1 MNENESG
8 LKRPQESALITANKE
23 HKKQK
28 TANNDEPASAA
39 PPPPSPSQQQQQD
52 VPLLSTT
59 LILDKAQEDTIN
71 DLVNNS
77 NATASLLQQS
87 TDMADTKHKSIT
99 AKSDNPT
106 DVIIETEI
114 LSADSTK
121 AVTGTENEKV
131 EDASASITSEQLLFA
146 LTSIPSSEKEAEE
159 QQKKTAKDVEKQAIA
174 SENTD
179 RSKSNVPPVPQ
190 STVPSPPQVPLP
202 MPSLPPA
209 GLGITPKA
217 TQPSLETTPA
227 SALPVA
233 TPPDLAVVSIPR
245 PPSTSNVPETV
256 PATMTTAS
264 ISSTASSPQ
273 TSLTSAAANASNIST
288 IPSPHKSNINTTTTT
303 NPTLSSGASAAV
315 AAVAASFS
323 NFPEISAALRRLS
336 TTNPSMIEQL
346 SSSASSSSPRLPSN
360 VGGHVNDCKGSSIDV
375 SPHEIFGNAL
385 AAVAANAA
393 AARSGPHSNN
403 NAASPKQ
410 QQQNPS
416 STASSTTPTA
426 NNNNAQAT
434 ATAIGNLA
442 AFTANISNL
451 LHSGGFHRNSFSQED
466 TQKLAAVVANAR
478 NPQQRRKS
486 SMQVVGNAFSS
497 MIDQAYLMGRN
508 KSFSE
513 AASVATAN
521 RSVTPATSSGYLP
534 STTSPQPPPPAV
546 PKPKL
551 IIKNEQVWKS
561 VQGMEEKS
569 LGFQL
574 YSPQLLLPNL
584 EGSVNGLMEIRVP
597 ARFLTFENVKVK
609 KRALWGTDI
618 YTDDSDIVAM
628 AIHSGKYQPHFIEPT
643 IEPTDPFALAV
654 AGKQKESIEAARRLA
669 LSGKKYTQHDQH
681 WMPDHDLKVT
691 VRVLPTLQSYASS
704 IRHRLKSR
712 EWGKHDGM
720 SLFVYKVEKVK
731 VNARVLAQSLHMY
744 LCILGWQRGDARL
757 KGRSTLKSNMFA
769 YESYRKQALGL
780 RQDKKTTLSTSKTP
794 SAPTSSS
801 SSPPI
806 QKGRI
811 KKTRRVMRMFQIRSE
826 MKKQA

>member
-8 LKRPQESALITANKE
+8 LKRPQESAHIAANDE

-28 TANNDEPASAA
+28 TSDDEAASS
-39 PPPPSPSQQQQQD
+39 PPSLPQQQ
-52 VPLLSTT
+52 LLPTT
-59 LILDKAQEDTIN
+59 LVLDKAQEDTIN

-77 NATASLLQQS
+77 NAAASLLQQS
-87 TDMADTKHKSIT
+87 IDSTDGPKQPATT
-99 AKSDNPT
+99 AESDNPT
-106 DVIIETEI
+106 DMVVETEI
-114 LSADSTK
+114 PSADSVK
-121 AVTGTENEKV
+121 AVTGTETEKA
-131 EDASASITSEQLLFA
+131 EDVSASITSEQLLFA

-159 QQKKTAKDVEKQAIA
+159 QQKKTAKDVDKQPVAA
-174 SENTD
+174 VVSADPTQ
-179 RSKSNVPPVPQ
+179 SNVPPAPP
-190 STVPSPPQVPLP
+190 STEPLP
-202 MPSLPPA
+202 LS
-209 GLGITPKA
+209 GLGITPK
-217 TQPSLETTPA
+217 TTPPSLETTPA
-227 SALPVA
+227 SALPVD
-233 TPPDLAVVSIPR
+233 PAVGSIP
-245 PPSTSNVPETV
+245 PPSSTPETIATA
-256 PATMTTAS
+256 PA
-264 ISSTASSPQ
+264 ASSSALPPQ
-273 TSLTSAAANASNIST
+273 TSLAPTASNAST
-288 IPSPHKSNINTTTTT
+288 IPSPHKSNINTTIT
-303 NPTLSSGASAAV
+303 NPTLSSGASAAAA

-336 TTNPSMIEQL
+336 TTNPSVIEQL
-346 SSSASSSSPRLPSN
+346 SSSASSVSPRLPSSM
-360 VGGHVNDCKGSSIDV
+360 GGHGNDRKGASIDV

-403 NAASPKQ
+403 VASPKQ
-410 QQQNPS
+410 QNSLSTTS
-416 STASSTTPTA
+416 STAPSA
-426 NNNNAQAT
+426 NSNAQAT

-466 TQKLAAVVANAR
+466 TQKLAAAVANAR

-486 SMQVVGNAFSS
+486 SMQVVGNAFSN

-513 AASVATAN
+513 AN
-521 RSVTPATSSGYLP
+521 RSVPPTSSGYSP
-534 STTSPQPPPPAV
+534 STSLPQPPPPVV

-551 IIKNEQVWKS
+551 IIRNEQVWKS
-561 VQGMEEKS
+561 VEGMEEKS

-574 YSPQLLLPNL
+574 YSPQLSLPNL
-584 EGSVNGLMEIRVP
+584 EDSVNGVMEIRVP
-597 ARFLTFENVKVK
+597 ARFLTFENIKVK

-628 AIHSGKYQPHFIEPT
+628 AIHSGKYQPRFIEPT

-669 LSGKKYTQHDQH
+669 LSGKKYTQHEQH
-681 WMPDHDLKVT
+681 WIPDHDLKVT

-720 SLFVYKVEKVK
+720 SLFVNKVEKVK
-731 VNARVLAQSLHMY
+731 
-744 LCILGWQRGDARL
+744 RGDARL

-769 YESYRKQALGL
+769 YESYRRQALGL
-780 RQDKKTTLSTSKTP
+780 HQDKKTIPATSNTP
-794 SAPTSSS
+794 PSSS
-801 SSPPI
+801 SSPPT

>member
-1 MNENESG
+1 M
-8 LKRPQESALITANKE
+8 
-23 HKKQK
+23 
-28 TANNDEPASAA
+28 
-39 PPPPSPSQQQQQD
+39 
-52 VPLLSTT
+52 PLLSTT
-59 LILDKAQEDTIN
+59 LVLDKAQEDTIN

-77 NATASLLQQS
+77 NAAASLLQQS
-87 TDMADTKHKSIT
+87 TGVTDGQQKLAE
-99 AKSDNPT
+99 SDNHPT
-106 DVIIETEI
+106 TTTTTDMIVETKVP
-114 LSADSTK
+114 SADSTK

-131 EDASASITSEQLLFA
+131 EDASITSEQLLFA
-146 LTSIPSSEKEAEE
+146 LTSIPTSEKEAEE
-159 QQKKTAKDVEKQAIA
+159 HQKKTAKDVEQSFVVAA
-174 SENTD
+174 NGEVGHDT
-179 RSKSNVPPVPQ
+179 SNV
-190 STVPSPPQVPLP
+190 SPSPPPAALP
-202 MPSLPPA
+202 T
-209 GLGITPKA
+209 GLGITPKT
-217 TQPSLETTPA
+217 TQPSLLETTPA
-227 SALPVA
+227 SGSLSDPASGAIPLSSSTPHAPETIAAATSAALP
-233 TPPDLAVVSIPR
+233 PPP
-245 PPSTSNVPETV
+245 
-256 PATMTTAS
+256 
-264 ISSTASSPQ
+264 PQ
-273 TSLTSAAANASNIST
+273 TSLASTAGTTST
-288 IPSPHKSNINTTTTT
+288 IPSSSPHKSNINTTSTPPPP
-303 NPTLSSGASAAV
+303 NPTLSSGTSATAAAA

-336 TTNPSMIEQL
+336 TTNPAVIEQL

-360 VGGHVNDCKGSSIDV
+360 VGDRKGSSIDV
-375 SPHEIFGNAL
+375 SPHELFGNAL

-393 AARSGPHSNN
+393 AARSSPHH

-410 QQQNPS
+410 QQNTLSTPS
-416 STASSTTPTA
+416 NTAPSA
-426 NNNNAQAT
+426 NNNNNNNAQAT

-451 LHSGGFHRNSFSQED
+451 LHSSGFHRNSFSQED

-486 SMQVVGNAFSS
+486 SMQVVGNAFSN

-513 AASVATAN
+513 TAAAAN
-521 RSVTPATSSGYLP
+521 RSVPPSSNYLP
-534 STTSPQPPPPAV
+534 TTATTSTLPPPPTAP

-561 VQGMEEKS
+561 VEGMEEKS

-681 WMPDHDLKVT
+681 WIPDHDLKVT

-704 IRHRLKSR
+704 IRHRLRSR

-720 SLFVYKVEKVK
+720 SLFVNKVEKIK
-731 VNARVLAQSLHMY
+731 
-744 LCILGWQRGDARL
+744 RGDARL

-780 RQDKKTTLSTSKTP
+780 DQNKKTIPTTNNTS
-794 SAPTSSS
+794 TSSS
-801 SSPPI
+801 SSSSSSPI

-826 MKKQA
+826 MKKQAQ

>member
-1 MNENESG
+1 MNENDSG
-8 LKRPQESALITANKE
+8 LKRPQESALTTENDE

-28 TANNDEPASAA
+28 TSNNDEPAPAS
-39 PPPPSPSQQQQQD
+39 PPPQQQQQQD
-52 VPLLSTT
+52 VPLLPTT
-59 LILDKAQEDTIN
+59 LVLDKAQEDTIN

-77 NATASLLQQS
+77 NAAASLLQQS
-87 TDMADTKHKSIT
+87 ADTTDTRDKP
-99 AKSDNPT
+99 AESDNPT
-106 DVIIETEI
+106 DVIVETEI
-114 LSADSTK
+114 PSADSTE

-159 QQKKTAKDVEKQAIA
+159 QQKKAAKDVEGQSTA
-174 SENTD
+174 D
-179 RSKSNVPPVPQ
+179 HSKSAVSPVLSS
-190 STVPSPPQVPLP
+190 STVVPSPPQAPL
-202 MPSLPPA
+202 PSLPPA
-209 GLGITPKA
+209 GLGITPNAA
-217 TQPSLETTPA
+217 THSSLEATPA
-227 SALPVA
+227 SAVPVVAPSDPAAGSVPLP
-233 TPPDLAVVSIPR
+233 S
-245 PPSTSNVPETV
+245 STSNAPETMATA
-256 PATMTTAS
+256 PAL
-264 ISSTASSPQ
+264 STVLPPPPPPQ
-273 TSLTSAAANASNIST
+273 TST
-288 IPSPHKSNINTTTTT
+288 IPSLHNKSNINTTSTT
-303 NPTLSSGASAAV
+303 NPTLSSGASAAA

-336 TTNPSMIEQL
+336 TTNPSVIEQL

-360 VGGHVNDCKGSSIDV
+360 MAGHVSDRKGSSIDA

-393 AARSGPHSNN
+393 AARSNPHNN
-403 NAASPKQ
+403 NNVASPKQ
-410 QQQNPS
+410 QQQNPL
-416 STASSTTPTA
+416 STASNAAPTA
-426 NNNNAQAT
+426 NNAQAT

-497 MIDQAYLMGRN
+497 MIDQAYMMGRN

-513 AASVATAN
+513 TAAAN
-521 RSVTPATSSGYLP
+521 RAVPPATSSGYLTS
-534 STTSPQPPPPAV
+534 STFTQPPPPPVV

-561 VQGMEEKS
+561 VEGIEEKS

-584 EGSVNGLMEIRVP
+584 EDSVNGLMEIRVP
-597 ARFLTFENVKVK
+597 ARFLTFENVNVK

-669 LSGKKYTQHDQH
+669 LSGKKYTQHNQH
-681 WMPDHDLKVT
+681 WIPDHDLKVT

-720 SLFVYKVEKVK
+720 SLFVNKVEKVK
-731 VNARVLAQSLHMY
+731 
-744 LCILGWQRGDARL
+744 RGDARL

-780 RQDKKTTLSTSKTP
+780 HHDKQTTP
-794 SAPTSSS
+794 SPSP
-801 SSPPI
+801 SPPI

>member
-8 LKRPQESALITANKE
+8 LKRPQESAHITANDE

-28 TANNDEPASAA
+28 TNSDDEPAAA
-39 PPPPSPSQQQQQD
+39 SSPQSPPQQQQQQD
-52 VPLLSTT
+52 VPLLPAT
-59 LILDKAQEDTIN
+59 LILDKVQEETIN
-71 DLVNNS
+71 DLVKNS
-77 NATASLLQQS
+77 NAVASLLQQS
-87 TDMADTKHKSIT
+87 TDVADEQQKPT
-99 AKSDNPT
+99 ATTAESYNPT
-106 DVIIETEI
+106 DTNVETEI
-114 LSADSTK
+114 PSADSTK

-159 QQKKTAKDVEKQAIA
+159 QQKKTKEDMEEQSVVA
-174 SENTD
+174 ENAD
-179 RSKSNVPPVPQ
+179 HDKSNAPPVPQ
-190 STVPSPPQVPLP
+190 PTVPSLPQASLP
-202 MPSLPPA
+202 MSSLPPT
-209 GLGITPKA
+209 GLGITPKT
-217 TQPSLETTPA
+217 TQPPLETAPP
-227 SALPVA
+227 SALPAEV
-233 TPPDLAVVSIPR
+233 PSDPVVGSIPL
-245 PPSTSNVPETV
+245 PSSTSNAPETV
-256 PATMTTAS
+256 PTTTTAATAPV
-264 ISSTASSPQ
+264 SSSALPPQ
-273 TSLTSAAANASNIST
+273 TSLASTTASASNTST
-288 IPSPHKSNINTTTTT
+288 IPSPYKSNINTTTTTT
-303 NPTLSSGASAAV
+303 NPTLSSGASAAAAA

-336 TTNPSMIEQL
+336 TTNPSVIEQL
-346 SSSASSSSPRLPSN
+346 SSSASSSSPRLSSN
-360 VGGHVNDCKGSSIDV
+360 MGGHVGDRKGSSIDV
-375 SPHEIFGNAL
+375 SPHEIFGSAL

-393 AARSGPHSNN
+393 AARSGPHSNTN
-403 NAASPKQ
+403 NVASPKQ
-410 QQQNPS
+410 PQQN
-416 STASSTTPTA
+416 TQSTTSNTA
-426 NNNNAQAT
+426 PLANNNAQAT

-513 AASVATAN
+513 AAAAATIN
-521 RSVTPATSSGYLP
+521 RSVPPSTSSTYLS
-534 STTSPQPPPPAV
+534 STTLPQTPPPVV

-561 VQGMEEKS
+561 VEGMEEKL

-681 WMPDHDLKVT
+681 WIPDHDLKVT

-720 SLFVYKVEKVK
+720 SLFVNKVEKIK
-731 VNARVLAQSLHMY
+731 
-744 LCILGWQRGDARL
+744 RGDARL
-757 KGRSTLKSNMFA
+757 KGRGTLKSNMFA

-780 RQDKKTTLSTSKTP
+780 YQDKKTIPTSSTAS
-794 SAPTSSS
+794 SSTSSS
-801 SSPPI
+801 SFPPI

>member
-1 MNENESG
+1 MNENDSG
-8 LKRPQESALITANKE
+8 LKRPQEPADITLNDE

-28 TANNDEPASAA
+28 TNNDEPISVL
-39 PPPPSPSQQQQQD
+39 PPQQQED
-52 VPLLSTT
+52 VPLLPTT
-59 LILDKAQEDTIN
+59 LVLDKAQEETIN

-77 NATASLLQQS
+77 NAAASLLQQN
-87 TDMADTKHKSIT
+87 TDIADEQKKPTE
-99 AKSDNPT
+99 ANNPT
-106 DVIIETEI
+106 DIIVP
-114 LSADSTK
+114 SADSAK

-146 LTSIPSSEKEAEE
+146 LTSIPSTEKEAEE
-159 QQKKTAKDVEKQAIA
+159 QQKKTTKDLEEQPIVAVDANHNHNESI
-174 SENTD
+174 TD
-179 RSKSNVPPVPQ
+179 NSAPVKLTNAPPVPQ
-190 STVPSPPQVPLP
+190 SNVSSPPQVSTPTTT
-202 MPSLPPA
+202 
-209 GLGITPKA
+209 IT
-217 TQPSLETTPA
+217 TTPVSS
-227 SALPVA
+227 SALPQASLASA
-233 TPPDLAVVSIPR
+233 T
-245 PPSTSNVPETV
+245 
-256 PATMTTAS
+256 
-264 ISSTASSPQ
+264 
-273 TSLTSAAANASNIST
+273 NALNITT
-288 IPSPHKSNINTTTTT
+288 IPSSQKSTINTTTNTSSTT
-303 NPTLSSGASAAV
+303 NNPALSSGASAAAA

-336 TTNPSMIEQL
+336 TTNPSVIEQL
-346 SSSASSSSPRLPSN
+346 SASTSSSSPRLPS
-360 VGGHVNDCKGSSIDV
+360 HLSDRKGSSIDV

-393 AARSGPHSNN
+393 AARSSPNN
-403 NAASPKQ
+403 VASPKQ
-410 QQQNPS
+410 QQQNPLSTS
-416 STASSTTPTA
+416 STAPTA
-426 NNNNAQAT
+426 NNNAQAT

-513 AASVATAN
+513 AAN
-521 RSVTPATSSGYLP
+521 RPVPQPTSNGYLS
-534 STTSPQPPPPAV
+534 STTSPQPPPTPPVV

-561 VQGMEEKS
+561 IEGMEEKS

-584 EGSVNGLMEIRVP
+584 ESSVNGLMEIRVP

-643 IEPTDPFALAV
+643 IESTDPFALAV

-681 WMPDHDLKVT
+681 LIPDHDLKVT

-720 SLFVYKVEKVK
+720 SLFVNKVEKVK
-731 VNARVLAQSLHMY
+731 
-744 LCILGWQRGDARL
+744 RGDARL

-780 RQDKKTTLSTSKTP
+780 QQDKKSTHASNTLLSTS
-794 SAPTSSS
+794 A
-801 SSPPI
+801 SPPI

-826 MKKQA
+826 MKNKLNK